1 MLTPQGHLVL
11 ADDAEA
17 PFAFL
22 AAYTTRLS
30 AHGKAQHQ
38 PLAAALAEF
47 SGSRRKAQLLSL
59 LCRYSGRRSAQS
71 RLTSELELVGC
82 TRHQPGNRNL
92 I

>member
-11 ADDAEA
+11 ADHAEA

-22 AAYTTRLS
+22 ATYTTRLL
-30 AHGKAQHQ
+30 AHG
-38 PLAAALAEF
+38 
-47 SGSRRKAQLLSL
+47 KAQLLSL

-71 RLTSELELVGC
+71 RLTSELELMGC
-82 TRHQPGNRNL
+82 TRHQPGNCNL